1 MAPAGRSMIG
11 GSFASTVH
19 RTSLKF
25 SACACVLVLVGLSN
39 VLIRSTSAQSPI
51 DPLAPVERTIEPGEH
66 YRHTVALDAGGCV
79 RVSLKTGLDVSV
91 TLDGPDSPSTVVV
104 DDASQ
109 EHAPQPITIVARAG
123 GTYAIDVALSASAK
137 RGSYRLAF
145 EVVPVATDADR
156 TEAAAEVLFREGLR
170 LFNNAS
176 RESRLSAAERYGRA
190 AEMFRTIGNREM
202 EAQSVDKTGQV
213 YNRLGEGRQ
222 ALDTYRRVLVL
233 YRELGDRANAAS
245 TLNNVGLEL
254 VNQGSYTDAIQP
266 LIESAEILHEIGD
279 LWTERSPINNLGL
292 AYYFLGE
299 VEKSEAQYQ
308 RALEIGRANFD
319 VSGEAYAAM
328 GLAALALERG
338 NVQGT
343 LNYLDVALDLYRR
356 LGDHQL
362 EALALSN
369 IGATHLKFGDPESAL
384 DYLQRSQE
392 VRKLAPNRAG
402 EAIAYGNIGSAYRVM
417 GDSRKALEFVKLEVD
432 ILHEIGNRG
441 READALNNLAF
452 VQTGLGD
459 LDAAAASYTA
469 SRALARESGNRSAEV
484 FALAGLSRVRLRQ
497 KNAVEAETVA
507 REALSL
513 TTASTSRIAR
523 QTSLLALGDAE
534 LASNALEP
542 AREHTSRA
550 IEIAESIRSSVAGPD
565 QRTSYIGQYRDAYGQ
580 LIDILMRLDR
590 DEPSA
595 GFVRQAFD
603 VSERARAR
611 TLIDLLGESRA
622 NVREGV
628 DPALAS
634 REQALRAA
642 LAIRRAESDDRVQS
656 LLLEYRNLQNDIRAR
671 NPRYASLV
679 EPALSSIDVLQ
690 RDLLD
695 AQTVL
700 VEYALGER
708 RSYVW
713 VIGSQSL
720 TGHELPSRGEIE
732 ALARRAHAALS
743 QPHASDLQE
752 SIRALSR
759 VTIAPIASEIAGK
772 RLAIVADG
780 ALQYVPFAALLD
792 EEDQPLIRSHE
803 VVSLPSA
810 STLQV
815 LRREV
820 AGRTSAT
827 QSVFVVGDPVFD
839 RRDPRVKGTES
850 AKAAAPTAATRSARE
865 SGADLERLWFTRQ
878 EVNSIAAL
886 AGRDGTKLLDF
897 DATLDRVTG
906 ADLAS
911 YRVVHFATHGL
922 LNNKHPELSGLVF
935 SQVDSRGRPRD
946 GFLPA
951 YAVYNLRLNADLV
964 VLSAC
969 QTALGEDIRGE
980 GLVGLTRAFMYAGAP
995 RIVASLW
1002 RVPDSATAA
1011 LMERFYQGML
1021 TRHLSAADAL
1031 RSAQESVRAQR
1042 RWAAPYYWAGFTLL
1056 GEWK

>member
-1 MAPAGRSMIG
+1 MNRDF
-11 GSFASTVH
+11 FASACYRATLKRFALASIFILAGVCTDLT
-19 RTSLKF
+19 RTM
-25 SACACVLVLVGLSN
+25 N
-39 VLIRSTSAQSPI
+39 AQSPI
-51 DPLAPVERTIEPGEH
+51 DLPSPVTRTIEPGDH
-66 YRHTVALDAGGCV
+66 HRYTIPLDAGGCA
-79 RVSLKTGLDVSV
+79 RISLKTGLRLSV
-91 TLDGPDSPSTVVV
+91 TLGGPDASSAVVL

-109 EHAPQPITIVARAG
+109 EHAPQPITFVAKAA
-123 GTYAIDVALSASAK
+123 GTYALEVALPDGAK
-137 RGSYRLAF
+137 PGSYQLAF
-145 EVVPVATDADR
+145 EVVPAASDADR
-156 TEAAAEVLFREGLR
+156 TEAAAEALFREGLR
-170 LFNNAS
+170 LFNNS
-176 RESRLSAAERYGRA
+176 TRESRVSAVERYGRA
-190 AEMFRTIGNREM
+190 AEMFRTIGNRAM

-222 ALDTYRRVLVL
+222 ALDVYRRVLVL
-233 YRELGDRANAAS
+233 YHDLGDRGNEAS

-254 VNQGSYTDAIQP
+254 VNQGAYADAIQP
-266 LIESAEILHEIGD
+266 LIESAEVLHEIGD

-299 VEKSEAQYQ
+299 VEKSETQYR
-308 RALEIGRANFD
+308 RALEIGRSNFD

-338 NVQGT
+338 NFQGT
-343 LNYLDVALDLYRR
+343 LNYFEIALDLYRR

-369 IGATHLKFGDPESAL
+369 IGATHLKFGDAESAL

-392 VRKLAPNRAG
+392 VRKLAPNSSY
-402 EAIAYGNIGSAYRVM
+402 EAIAFGNIGSAYRVM
-417 GDSRKALEFVKLEVD
+417 GDSRKALEFVKREVD
-432 ILHEIGNRG
+432 ILREIGNRG
-441 READALNNLAF
+441 READALGNLGF

-459 LDAAAASYTA
+459 LESAAASYTA
-469 SRALARESGNRSAEV
+469 SRALARESSNHSAEI

-497 KNAVEAETVA
+497 HNTADAIAAAAEAVS
-507 REALSL
+507 LS
-513 TTASTSRIAR
+513 TPGTSRIA
-523 QTSLLALGDAE
+523 QQASLLALGDAE
-534 LASNALEP
+534 LSSNALEP

-590 DEPSA
+590 DQPSA
-595 GFVRQAFD
+595 EFVRQAFD

-611 TLIDLLGESRA
+611 TLIDLLGESRS
-622 NVREGV
+622 NIREGV

-642 LAIRRAESDDRVQS
+642 LAIRRSESDERVQG

-679 EPALSSIDVLQ
+679 EPALSSLDVLQ

-695 AQTVL
+695 ADTVL
-700 VEYALGER
+700 VEYALGDR

-713 VIGSQSL
+713 VVGSESI
-720 TGHELPSRGEIE
+720 TGHELPARAEIE
-732 ALARRAHAALS
+732 ALARRAHGALS
-743 QPHASDLQE
+743 QPHATELQE
-752 SIRALSR
+752 AVRALSR
-759 VTIAPIASEIAGK
+759 VAIAPIASAIRGK

-780 ALQYVPFAALLD
+780 ALQYVPFAALRD
-792 EEDQPLIRSHE
+792 DEDQPLIRSHE
-803 VVSLPSA
+803 IVSLPSA

-820 AGRTSAT
+820 AGRARAA
-827 QSVFVVGDPVFD
+827 QSVLVVGDPVFD
-839 RRDPRVKGTES
+839 RRDPRVKGTEPVKS
-850 AKAAAPTAATRSARE
+850 AGPNPATRSARE

-897 DATLDRVTG
+897 DATLDRVTA
-906 ADLAS
+906 ADLSS

-935 SQVDSRGRPRD
+935 SQVDSYGRPRD

-951 YAVYNLRLNADLV
+951 YEVYNLRLNADLV

-1011 LMERFYQGML
+1011 LMERFYQAML
-1021 TRHLSAADAL
+1021 TRHLTAADAL
-1031 RSAQESVRAQR
+1031 RSAQESIRAER
-1042 RWAAPYYWAGFTLL
+1042 RWSAPYYWAGFTLL
-1056 GEWK
+1056 GEWR